1 MKWIL
6 VVLLVAAAGATLF
19 VLIKGV
25 IGMAQQKDL
34 TGQRSQALMQ
44 KRILFQAVA
53 IIIAILLLLVL
64 RSGN

>member
-1 MKWIL
+1 MKWLLIP
-6 VVLLVAAAGATLF
+6 LLVLAAGATLF

-44 KRILFQAVA
+44 KRILFQALA
-53 IIIAILLLLVL
+53 IIIAVLLLLIM
-64 RSGN
+64 RSGG

>member
-6 VVLLVAAAGATLF
+6 VLLLVAAAGATLF
-19 VLIKGV
+19 ILVKGV
-25 IGMAQQKDL
+25 IGMAQQKDI

>member
-6 VVLLVAAAGATLF
+6 VPLLVLAAGATLF
-19 VLIKGV
+19 ILIKGV
-25 IGMAQQKDL
+25 IGMAQQKDI

-64 RSGN
+64 RSGG

>member
-6 VVLLVAAAGATLF
+6 VLLLVLAAGATLF

-25 IGMAQQKDL
+25 IGMAQQKDI

-44 KRILFQAVA
+44 KRILFQALA
-53 IIIAILLLLVL
+53 IGIAILLLLVL
-64 RSGN
+64 RSGG

>member
-6 VVLLVAAAGATLF
+6 IPLIVLAALATLF

-25 IGMAQQKDL
+25 VGMAQGTDI

-44 KRILFQAVA
+44 KRIMFQA
-53 IIIAILLLLVL
+53 IAILLAVALLLVA
-64 RSGN
+64 SG

>member
-1 MKWIL
+1 MRWIL
-6 VVLLVAAAGATLF
+6 VLLLVLAAGATLF

-25 IGMAQQKDL
+25 IGMAQQKDI

-44 KRILFQAVA
+44 KRILFQALA
-53 IIIAILLLLVL
+53 IGIAILLLLVL